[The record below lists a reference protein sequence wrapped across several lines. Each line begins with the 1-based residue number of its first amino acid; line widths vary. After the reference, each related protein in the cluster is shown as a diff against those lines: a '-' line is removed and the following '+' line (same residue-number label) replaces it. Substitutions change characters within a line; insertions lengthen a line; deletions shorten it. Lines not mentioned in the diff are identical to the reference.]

1 VKEIEGYIDDIKGM
15 GKSIADLIAT
25 TEATQAEVLLD
36 DIGLLLDDIEVL
48 VANIS
53 NYSASFNDKNFENE
67 IGEAFYFAEIGL
79 HIAESQYIEAE
90 KTQTIVDEKRMREYL
105 EEAEFF
111 ANATRRNASEI
122 QNFTSDAIEIA
133 DMLLRTLYSSP
144 ADLSIEG
151 IVDKTANKSIQIA
164 DIISYST
171 MADKDED
178 HYQRL

>member
-1 VKEIEGYIDDIKGM
+1 
-15 GKSIADLIAT
+15 
-25 TEATQAEVLLD
+25 
-36 DIGLLLDDIEVL
+36 
-48 VANIS
+48 
-53 NYSASFNDKNFENE
+53 
-67 IGEAFYFAEIGL
+67 
-79 HIAESQYIEAE
+79 
-90 KTQTIVDEKRMREYL
+90 VDEKRMREYL

-133 DMLLRTLYSSP
+133 DMLLRALYSSP
-144 ADLSIEG
+144 ADLGIEG

-171 MADKDED
+171 MADKNED